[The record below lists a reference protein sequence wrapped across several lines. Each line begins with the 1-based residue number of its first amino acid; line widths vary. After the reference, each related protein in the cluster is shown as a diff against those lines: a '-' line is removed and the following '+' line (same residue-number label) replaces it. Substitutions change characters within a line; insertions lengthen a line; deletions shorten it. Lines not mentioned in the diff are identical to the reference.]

1 MSGKRI
7 GGIACLVLA
16 ALLVVGAIS
25 SLTRADGPAVGD
37 ASGLGV
43 SRAVGA
49 FMPSLA
55 VAILGLWLLKKPAPR
70 DPARPGDAPEH
81 GSKTGPGS

>member
-1 MSGKRI
+1 MSGKQV

-16 ALLVVGAIS
+16 GLLVVSAIS
-25 SLTRADGPAVGD
+25 SLSAGRGPALDD

-49 FMPSLA
+49 FLPSMA
-55 VAILGLWLLKKPAPR
+55 VLILGLWLLKKPAKPDATR
-70 DPARPGDAPEH
+70 DRHTESVDE
-81 GSKTGPGS
+81 